1 MSTSLLDGLKSLV
14 TPEFLSG
21 AARNLGESEGA
32 VATGLGAAFPA
43 ILAGLVGKAG
53 DSQAMRPLFDLIS
66 SPANDGSVIR
76 DPRLALTAT
85 PQSPLGAAGT
95 KLLSGLFGGQT
106 SSIGD
111 WISRFA
117 GFRSGSGS
125 SLLTMA
131 APLVL
136 GLLGN
141 RVRTGGLNPAGLGNL
156 LLGEKDTIMR
166 ALPAGLGSILGIKD
180 IGGIAVPRATA
191 PSTKRWLV
199 PALAALAV
207 VLVVWALGRNRH
219 PADEARGAMSAGM
232 APPPSDTAA
241 APAASDLKF
250 VCGTESISF
259 GHVGDRA
266 VLTTSSGSF
275 DLRPVTTASGA
286 KYVAV
291 TDSTTS
297 FWNKGD
303 KGTLEIKGTRYPECT
318 AAKAGM

>member
-1 MSTSLLDGLKSLV
+1 MATSLLDGLKSMV

-21 AARNLGESEGA
+21 AARSLGESEGA

-43 ILAGLVGKAG
+43 VLAGLLAKAG
-53 DSQAMRPLFDLIS
+53 DSQTMRPLFDLVS

-85 PQSPLGAAGT
+85 PQSPLGAASN
-95 KLLSGLFGGQT
+95 KLLAGVFGGQM

-125 SLLTMA
+125 TLLNMA

-141 RVRTGGLNPAGLGNL
+141 RVRTGGLNPAGFGNL
-156 LLGEKDTIMR
+156 LLGEKDSIMR
-166 ALPAGLGSILGIKD
+166 ALPVGLGSIIGLKDVGISAP
-180 IGGIAVPRATA
+180 GVPA

-207 VLVVWALGRNRH
+207 VLVVWALGRNRR
-219 PADEARGAMSAGM
+219 PADQTGGEMAAGM
-232 APPPSDTAA
+232 APPPADTAA
-241 APAASDLKF
+241 APVADLKF
-250 VCGTESISF
+250 ACGDQKISF
-259 GHVGDRA
+259 SHIGDRA
-266 VLTTSSGSF
+266 VLTTASGSF
-275 DLRPVTTASGA
+275 DLRPVTVASGA

-303 KGTLEIKGTRYPECT
+303 KATLKLKGTKYPECT
-318 AAKAGM
+318 AVR

>member
-1 MSTSLLDGLKSLV
+1 MATSLLDGLKSMV

-21 AARNLGESEGA
+21 AARSLGESEGA

-43 ILAGLVGKAG
+43 VLAGLLAKAG
-53 DSQAMRPLFDLIS
+53 DSQTMRPLFDLVS

-85 PQSPLGAAGT
+85 PQSPLGAASN
-95 KLLSGLFGGQT
+95 KLLAGVFGGQM

-125 SLLTMA
+125 TLLNMA

-141 RVRTGGLNPAGLGNL
+141 RVRTGGLNPAGFGNL
-156 LLGEKDTIMR
+156 LLGEKDSIMR
-166 ALPAGLGSILGIKD
+166 ALPVGLGSIIGLKD
-180 IGGIAVPRATA
+180 IGISAPGVPA

-207 VLVVWALGRNRH
+207 VLVVWALGRNRR
-219 PADEARGAMSAGM
+219 PADQTGGEMAAGM
-232 APPPSDTAA
+232 APPPADTAA
-241 APAASDLKF
+241 APVADLKF
-250 VCGTESISF
+250 ACGDQKISF
-259 GHVGDRA
+259 SHIGDRA
-266 VLTTSSGSF
+266 VLTTASGSF
-275 DLRPVTTASGA
+275 DLRPVTVASGA

-303 KGTLEIKGTRYPECT
+303 KATLKLKGTKYPECT
-318 AAKAGM
+318 AVR

>member
-1 MSTSLLDGLKSLV
+1 MATSLLDGLKSMV

-43 ILAGLVGKAG
+43 ILAGIVAKAG

-66 SPANDGSVIR
+66 SPSNDGSVIR
-76 DPRLALTAT
+76 DPRLALSAT
-85 PQSPLGAAGT
+85 PQSPLGAAAS
-95 KLLSGLFGGQT
+95 KLLSGVFGGQ
-106 SSIGD
+106 SSPIGD

-125 SLLTMA
+125 TLLSMA

-141 RVRTGGLNPAGLGNL
+141 RVRTGGLNPGGLGNL
-156 LLGEKDTIMR
+156 LLAEKDSIMR

-180 IGGIAVPRATA
+180 TGISAPRIPA
-191 PSTKRWLV
+191 PSSKRWLV

-207 VLVVWALGRNRH
+207 VLVVWALGRNRR
-219 PADEARGAMSAGM
+219 PADQAGGEMAAGM
-232 APPPSDTAA
+232 APPPADTAA
-241 APAASDLKF
+241 APAAPADMKF
-250 VCGTESISF
+250 VCGTENISF

-266 VLTTSSGSF
+266 VLTTSLGSL

-297 FWNKGD
+297 FWNKGE
-303 KGTLEIKGTRYPECT
+303 KGTLKLKGKKYPECT
-318 AAKAGM
+318 LEK

>member
-1 MSTSLLDGLKSLV
+1 MPTSLLDGLKSMV

-43 ILAGLVGKAG
+43 ILAGIVAKAG

-85 PQSPLGAAGT
+85 PQSPLGAAAN
-95 KLLSGLFGGQT
+95 KLLSGVFGGQT
-106 SSIGD
+106 SPIGD

-125 SLLTMA
+125 TLLSMA

-156 LLGEKDTIMR
+156 LLGEKDSIMR
-166 ALPAGLGSILGIKD
+166 ALPAGLGSILGLKD
-180 IGGIAVPRATA
+180 TGISAPRIPAS
-191 PSTKRWLV
+191 STKRWLV

-207 VLVVWALGRNRH
+207 VLVVWAMGRRH
-219 PADEARGAMSAGM
+219 PAEQAGGEMAAGM
-232 APPPSDTAA
+232 APPPDTATAPVA
-241 APAASDLKF
+241 ADLKF
-250 VCGTESISF
+250 VCGTENISF
-259 GHVGDRA
+259 GHIGERT
-266 VLTTSSGSF
+266 VLTTSSGSL
-275 DLRPVTTASGA
+275 DLRPVTAASGA

-303 KGTLEIKGTRYPECT
+303 KGTLTIKGTKYPECK
-318 AAKAGM
+318 AAR

>member
-1 MSTSLLDGLKSLV
+1 MSSSLLDGLKSMV

-21 AARNLGESEGA
+21 AARNLGESEGT

-43 ILAGLVGKAG
+43 LLAGLAAKAG
-53 DSQAMRPLFDLIS
+53 DSQTMGPVFELIS

-85 PQSPLGAAGT
+85 PQSPLGAAGS
-95 KLLSGLFGGQT
+95 KLLSSLFGGQT
-106 SSIGD
+106 SAIGN

-117 GFRSGSGS
+117 GFRSGSGLT
-125 SLLTMA
+125 LLTMA

-141 RVRTGGLNPAGLGNL
+141 RVRTGGLTPVGLNDL
-156 LLGEKDTIMR
+156 LLSEKRRIKR
-166 ALPAGLGSILGIKD
+166 ALPAGLGSVLGLRD
-180 IGGIAVPRATA
+180 SSARPVPQVTV

-207 VLVVWALGRNRH
+207 VLVVWAPGRNTH
-219 PADEARGAMSAGM
+219 LAQAADGGMGAGMGPLPADTSAL
-232 APPPSDTAA
+232 
-241 APAASDLKF
+241 PASTNLKF
-250 VCGTESISF
+250 VCGTENIAF
-259 GHVGDRA
+259 GHVGARA
-266 VLTTSSGSF
+266 VLTTNSGSF

-286 KYVAV
+286 KYVTV
-291 TDSTTS
+291 IDSTTS

-303 KGTLEIKGTRYPECT
+303 KATLEIKGKKLPECK
-318 AAKAGM
+318 AAG

>member
-1 MSTSLLDGLKSLV
+1 MATSLLDGLKSMV

-21 AARNLGESEGA
+21 AARSLGESEGA

-43 ILAGLVGKAG
+43 VLAGLLAKAG
-53 DSQAMRPLFDLIS
+53 DSQTMRPLFDLVS

-85 PQSPLGAAGT
+85 PQSPLGAASN
-95 KLLSGLFGGQT
+95 KLLAGVFGGQM

-125 SLLTMA
+125 TLLNMA

-141 RVRTGGLNPAGLGNL
+141 RVRTGGLNPAGFGNL
-156 LLGEKDTIMR
+156 LLGEKDSIMR
-166 ALPAGLGSILGIKD
+166 ALPVGLGSIIGLKD
-180 IGGIAVPRATA
+180 IGISAPGVPA

-207 VLVVWALGRNRH
+207 VLVVWALGRNRR
-219 PADEARGAMSAGM
+219 PADQTGGEMAAGM
-232 APPPSDTAA
+232 APPPADTAA
-241 APAASDLKF
+241 APVADLKF
-250 VCGTESISF
+250 ACGDQKISF
-259 GHVGDRA
+259 SHIEDRA
-266 VLTTSSGSF
+266 VLTTASGSF
-275 DLRPVTTASGA
+275 DLRPVTVASGA

-297 FWNKGD
+297 FWNKGE
-303 KGTLEIKGTRYPECT
+303 KGTLKLKGKKYPECT
-318 AAKAGM
+318 LEK

>member
-21 AARNLGESEGA
+21 AARNLGETEGT

-43 ILAGLVGKAG
+43 ILAGLAGKAG

-85 PQSPLGAAGT
+85 PQSPLGAAGS
-95 KLLSGLFGGQT
+95 KLLSGVFGGQM

-117 GFRSGSGS
+117 GFRSGSGA
-125 SLLTMA
+125 SLLSMA

-156 LLGEKDTIMR
+156 LLGEKDSIMR
-166 ALPAGLGSILGIKD
+166 ALPAGLGSMLGLRD
-180 IGGIAVPRATA
+180 IGMAVPQVTA
-191 PSTKRWLV
+191 PSTKRWVV
-199 PALAALAV
+199 PALAALA
-207 VLVVWALGRNRH
+207 LVAIVWALGRNRR
-219 PADEARGAMSAGM
+219 PADQAGGEMAAGM
-232 APPPSDTAA
+232 APPDTAT
-241 APAASDLKF
+241 APVADLKF
-250 VCGTESISF
+250 VCGDQRISF
-259 GHVGDRA
+259 SHVGERA

-286 KYVAV
+286 KYQAV

-303 KGTLEIKGTRYPECT
+303 RGTLVIKGTSYPECT
-318 AAKAGM
+318 PAR

>member
-1 MSTSLLDGLKSLV
+1 MSTSLLDGLKSMV

-21 AARNLGESEGA
+21 AARNLGESEGT

-43 ILAGLVGKAG
+43 ILAGLVAKAS
-53 DSQAMRPLFDLIS
+53 DPQAMRPLFDLIS

-85 PQSPLGAAGT
+85 PQSPLGAAGS

-106 SSIGD
+106 SAIGD

-125 SLLTMA
+125 SLLSMA

-141 RVRTGGLNPAGLGNL
+141 RVRTGGLNPAGLSNQL
-156 LLGEKDTIMR
+156 IAEKDTIMR
-166 ALPAGLGSILGIKD
+166 ALPAGLGSILGLRD
-180 IGGIAVPRATA
+180 TAGISVPHVTA

-219 PADEARGAMSAGM
+219 PAGEAGGAMSAGM
-232 APPPSDTAA
+232 APPPADTSAV
-241 APAASDLKF
+241 PASAELKF
-250 VCGTESISF
+250 VCGTENISF

-303 KGTLEIKGTRYPECT
+303 KATLEIKGKMLPDCK
-318 AAKAGM
+318 AAH

>member
-1 MSTSLLDGLKSLV
+1 MATSLLDGLKSMV

-21 AARNLGESEGA
+21 AARSLGESEGA

-43 ILAGLVGKAG
+43 VLAGLLAKAG
-53 DSQAMRPLFDLIS
+53 DSQTMRPLFDLVS

-85 PQSPLGAAGT
+85 PQSPLGAASN
-95 KLLSGLFGGQT
+95 KLLAGVFGGQM

-125 SLLTMA
+125 TLLSMA

-141 RVRTGGLNPAGLGNL
+141 RVRTGGLNPAGFGNL
-156 LLGEKDTIMR
+156 LLGEKDSIMR
-166 ALPAGLGSILGIKD
+166 ALPVGLGSIIGLKD
-180 IGGIAVPRATA
+180 IGISAPGVPA

-207 VLVVWALGRNRH
+207 VLVVWALGRNRR
-219 PADEARGAMSAGM
+219 PADQTGGEMAAGM
-232 APPPSDTAA
+232 APPPADTAA
-241 APAASDLKF
+241 APVADLKF
-250 VCGTESISF
+250 ACGDQKISF
-259 GHVGDRA
+259 SHIEDRA
-266 VLTTSSGSF
+266 VLTTASGSF
-275 DLRPVTTASGA
+275 DLRPVTVASGA

-303 KGTLEIKGTRYPECT
+303 KATLKLKGTKYPECT
-318 AAKAGM
+318 AVR

>member
-21 AARNLGESEGA
+21 AARNLGETEGS

-53 DSQAMRPLFDLIS
+53 DSQSLRSLFDLIS

-85 PQSPLGAAGT
+85 QQSPLGAAAN
-95 KLLSGLFGGQT
+95 KFLSGLFGGQM

-141 RVRTGGLNPAGLGNL
+141 RVRTGGLNLAGLGNL
-156 LLGEKDTIMR
+156 LLGEKDSIMR
-166 ALPAGLGSILGIKD
+166 ALPAGLGSILGLKD
-180 IGGIAVPRATA
+180 AGMAVPHVSA
-191 PSTKRWLV
+191 PSSKRWLV

-207 VLVVWALGRNRH
+207 VLVVWALGRNRR
-219 PADEARGAMSAGM
+219 PADQAGGEIAAGM
-232 APPPSDTAA
+232 APPPADTAA
-241 APAASDLKF
+241 APVADLKF
-250 VCGTESISF
+250 ACGDQKISF
-259 GHVGDRA
+259 SHIGDRA
-266 VLTTSSGSF
+266 VLTTASGSF

-303 KGTLEIKGTRYPECT
+303 KGTLTIKGTKYPECT
-318 AAKAGM
+318 AAR

>member
-1 MSTSLLDGLKSLV
+1 MATSLLDGLKSMV

-21 AARNLGESEGA
+21 AARSLGESEGA

-43 ILAGLVGKAG
+43 VLAGLLAKAG
-53 DSQAMRPLFDLIS
+53 DSQTMRPLFDLVS

-85 PQSPLGAAGT
+85 PQSPLGAASN
-95 KLLSGLFGGQT
+95 KLLAGVFGGQM

-125 SLLTMA
+125 TLLNMA

-141 RVRTGGLNPAGLGNL
+141 RVRTGGLNPAGFGNL
-156 LLGEKDTIMR
+156 LLGEKDSIMR
-166 ALPAGLGSILGIKD
+166 ALPVGLGSIIGLKDVGISAP
-180 IGGIAVPRATA
+180 GVPA

-207 VLVVWALGRNRH
+207 VLVVWALGRNRR
-219 PADEARGAMSAGM
+219 PADQTGGEMAAGM
-232 APPPSDTAA
+232 APPPADTAA
-241 APAASDLKF
+241 APVADLKF
-250 VCGTESISF
+250 ACGDQKISF
-259 GHVGDRA
+259 SHIEDRA
-266 VLTTSSGSF
+266 VLTTASGSF
-275 DLRPVTTASGA
+275 DLRPVTVASGT

-303 KGTLEIKGTRYPECT
+303 KGTLELKGKKYPEC
-318 AAKAGM
+318 KVVK

>member
-1 MSTSLLDGLKSLV
+1 MATSLLDGLKSMV

-21 AARNLGESEGA
+21 AARSLGESEGA

-43 ILAGLVGKAG
+43 VLAGLLAKAG
-53 DSQAMRPLFDLIS
+53 DSQTMRPLFDLVS

-85 PQSPLGAAGT
+85 PQSPLGAASN
-95 KLLSGLFGGQT
+95 KLLAGVFGGQM

-125 SLLTMA
+125 TLLSMA

-141 RVRTGGLNPAGLGNL
+141 RVRTGGLNPAGFGNL
-156 LLGEKDTIMR
+156 LLGEKDSIMR
-166 ALPAGLGSILGIKD
+166 ALPVGLGSIIGLKD
-180 IGGIAVPRATA
+180 IGISAPGVPA

-207 VLVVWALGRNRH
+207 VLVVWALGRNRR
-219 PADEARGAMSAGM
+219 PADQTGGEMAAGM
-232 APPPSDTAA
+232 APPPADTAA
-241 APAASDLKF
+241 APVADLKF
-250 VCGTESISF
+250 ACGDQKISF
-259 GHVGDRA
+259 SHIGDRA
-266 VLTTSSGSF
+266 VLTTASGSF
-275 DLRPVTTASGA
+275 DLRPVTVASGA

-303 KGTLEIKGTRYPECT
+303 KATLKLKGTKYPECT
-318 AAKAGM
+318 AVR

>member
-1 MSTSLLDGLKSLV
+1 MATSLLDGLKSMV

-21 AARNLGESEGA
+21 AARSLGESEGA

-43 ILAGLVGKAG
+43 VLAGLLAKAG
-53 DSQAMRPLFDLIS
+53 DSQTMRPLFDLVS

-85 PQSPLGAAGT
+85 PQSPLGAASN
-95 KLLSGLFGGQT
+95 KLLAGVFGGQM

-125 SLLTMA
+125 TLLNMA

-141 RVRTGGLNPAGLGNL
+141 RVRTGGLNPAGFGNL
-156 LLGEKDTIMR
+156 LLGEKDSIMR
-166 ALPAGLGSILGIKD
+166 ALPVGLGSIIGLKD
-180 IGGIAVPRATA
+180 IGISAPGVPA

-207 VLVVWALGRNRH
+207 VLVVWALGRNRR
-219 PADEARGAMSAGM
+219 PADQTGGEMAAGM
-232 APPPSDTAA
+232 APPPADTAA
-241 APAASDLKF
+241 APVADLNF
-250 VCGTESISF
+250 ACGDQKISF
-259 GHVGDRA
+259 SHIGDRA
-266 VLTTSSGSF
+266 VLTTASGSF
-275 DLRPVTTASGA
+275 DLRPVTVASGA

-303 KGTLEIKGTRYPECT
+303 KATLKLKGTKYPECT
-318 AAKAGM
+318 AVR

>member
-1 MSTSLLDGLKSLV
+1 MATSLLDGLKSMV

-21 AARNLGESEGA
+21 AARSLGESEGA

-43 ILAGLVGKAG
+43 VLAGLLAKAG
-53 DSQAMRPLFDLIS
+53 DSQTMRPLFDLVS

-85 PQSPLGAAGT
+85 PQSPLGAASN
-95 KLLSGLFGGQT
+95 KLLAGVFGGQM

-125 SLLTMA
+125 TLLNMA

-141 RVRTGGLNPAGLGNL
+141 RVRTGGLNPAGFGNL
-156 LLGEKDTIMR
+156 LLGEKDSIMR
-166 ALPAGLGSILGIKD
+166 ALPVGLGSIIGLKDVGISAP
-180 IGGIAVPRATA
+180 GVPA

-207 VLVVWALGRNRH
+207 VLVVWALGRNRR
-219 PADEARGAMSAGM
+219 PADQTGGEMAAGM
-232 APPPSDTAA
+232 APPPADTAA
-241 APAASDLKF
+241 APVADLKF
-250 VCGTESISF
+250 ACGDQKISF
-259 GHVGDRA
+259 SHIEDRA
-266 VLTTSSGSF
+266 VLTTASGSF
-275 DLRPVTTASGA
+275 DLRPVTVASGT

-303 KGTLEIKGTRYPECT
+303 KATLKLKGTKYPECT
-318 AAKAGM
+318 AVR

>member
-21 AARNLGESEGA
+21 AARNLGETEGA

-43 ILAGLVGKAG
+43 MLAGLVAKAG

-66 SPANDGSVIR
+66 SPVNDGSVIR

-85 PQSPLGAAGT
+85 PQSPLGAAAN
-95 KLLSGLFGGQT
+95 KLLSGLFGGQM

-125 SLLTMA
+125 TLLSMA

-156 LLGEKDTIMR
+156 LLGEKDSIMR
-166 ALPAGLGSILGIKD
+166 ALPAGLGSILGLKD
-180 IGGIAVPRATA
+180 IGISAPRIPA
-191 PSTKRWLV
+191 PSSKRWLV

-207 VLVVWALGRNRH
+207 VLVVWALGRNRQ
-219 PADEARGAMSAGM
+219 PAEEARGEMAAGM
-232 APPPSDTAA
+232 TPPPDTAA
-241 APAASDLKF
+241 APAASDIKF
-250 VCGTESISF
+250 VCGTENISF
-259 GHVGDRA
+259 GHIGDRA
-266 VLTTSSGSF
+266 VLTTSSGSL

-291 TDSTTS
+291 IDSTTS
-297 FWNKGD
+297 FWNRGD
-303 KGTLEIKGTRYPECT
+303 RGTLVIKGTKYPECKP
-318 AAKAGM
+318 AQ

>member
-1 MSTSLLDGLKSLV
+1 MATSLLDGLKSMV

-43 ILAGLVGKAG
+43 ILAGIVAKAG

-76 DPRLALTAT
+76 DPRLALSAT
-85 PQSPLGAAGT
+85 PQSPLGAAAS
-95 KLLSGLFGGQT
+95 KLLSGVFGGQ
-106 SSIGD
+106 SSPIGD

-125 SLLTMA
+125 TLLSMA

-141 RVRTGGLNPAGLGNL
+141 RVRTGGLNPGGLGNL
-156 LLGEKDTIMR
+156 LLAEKDSIMR

-180 IGGIAVPRATA
+180 IGISAPRIPA
-191 PSTKRWLV
+191 PSSKRWLV

-207 VLVVWALGRNRH
+207 VLVVWALGRNR
-219 PADEARGAMSAGM
+219 PADQAGGEMAAGM
-232 APPPSDTAA
+232 APPPDTAA
-241 APAASDLKF
+241 APVAAEMKF
-250 VCGTESISF
+250 VCGTENISF
-259 GHVGDRA
+259 GHIGDRA
-266 VLTTSSGSF
+266 VLTTSSGSL

-303 KGTLEIKGTRYPECT
+303 KGTLKLKGKKYPECT
-318 AAKAGM
+318 LQK

>member
-1 MSTSLLDGLKSLV
+1 
-14 TPEFLSG
+14 
-21 AARNLGESEGA
+21 
-32 VATGLGAAFPA
+32 ATGLGAAFPA

-76 DPRLALTAT
+76 DPRLALSTT
-85 PQSPLGAAGT
+85 PQSPLGAAGS
-95 KLLSGLFGGQT
+95 KLLSSLFGGQT

-117 GFRSGSGS
+117 GFRTGSGS

-156 LLGEKDTIMR
+156 LLGEKDSIMR
-166 ALPAGLGSILGIKD
+166 GLPAGLGSILGLRD
-180 IGGIAVPRATA
+180 SGGISVPRAPA

-199 PALAALAV
+199 PALAALAL
-207 VLVVWALGRNRH
+207 VLVVWALGRSRR
-219 PADEARGAMSAGM
+219 PADETRGGMAAGM
-232 APPPSDTAA
+232 APPPADTTA
-241 APAASDLKF
+241 APASSELKF
-250 VCGTESISF
+250 VCGTENVSF

-275 DLRPVTTASGA
+275 DLRPVTTASGS
-286 KYVAV
+286 KYVALI
-291 TDSTTS
+291 DSTTT

-303 KGTLEIKGTRYPECT
+303 KATLEIKGTKYPECQ
-318 AAKAGM
+318 AAH

>member
-1 MSTSLLDGLKSLV
+1 MATSLLDGLKSMV

-21 AARNLGESEGA
+21 AARSLGESEGA

-43 ILAGLVGKAG
+43 VLAGLLAKAG
-53 DSQAMRPLFDLIS
+53 DSQTMRPLFDLVS

-85 PQSPLGAAGT
+85 PQSPLGAASN
-95 KLLSGLFGGQT
+95 KLLAGVFGGQM

-125 SLLTMA
+125 TLLSMA

-141 RVRTGGLNPAGLGNL
+141 RVRTGGLNPAGFGNL
-156 LLGEKDTIMR
+156 LLGEKDSIMR
-166 ALPAGLGSILGIKD
+166 ALPVGLGSIIGLKD
-180 IGGIAVPRATA
+180 IGISAPGVPA

-207 VLVVWALGRNRH
+207 VLVVWALGRNRR
-219 PADEARGAMSAGM
+219 PADQTGGEMAAGM
-232 APPPSDTAA
+232 APPPADTAA
-241 APAASDLKF
+241 APVADLKF
-250 VCGTESISF
+250 ACGDQKISF
-259 GHVGDRA
+259 SHIGDRA
-266 VLTTSSGSF
+266 VLTTASGSF
-275 DLRPVTTASGA
+275 DLRPVTVASGT

-303 KGTLEIKGTRYPECT
+303 KATLKLKGTKYPECT
-318 AAKAGM
+318 AVR

>member
-1 MSTSLLDGLKSLV
+1 MATSFLDGLKSMV

-76 DPRLALTAT
+76 DPRLAVTAT
-85 PQSPLGAAGT
+85 PQSPLGAASS
-95 KLLSGLFGGQT
+95 KLLSGVFGGQM

-125 SLLTMA
+125 TLLSMA

-141 RVRTGGLNPAGLGNL
+141 RVRTGGLNPGGLGNL
-156 LLGEKDTIMR
+156 LLAEKDSIMR

-180 IGGIAVPRATA
+180 IGISAPQVPAA
-191 PSTKRWLV
+191 NSKRWLV

-219 PADEARGAMSAGM
+219 PADKAEGAMSAGM
-232 APPPSDTAA
+232 SPPPDTAA
-241 APAASDLKF
+241 APATAADIRF
-250 VCGTESISF
+250 VCGTENISF

-266 VLTTSSGSF
+266 VLTTSLGSL

-303 KGTLEIKGTRYPECT
+303 KGTLELKGKKYPEC
-318 AAKAGM
+318 KVVK

>member
-1 MSTSLLDGLKSLV
+1 MATSLLDGLKSMV

-21 AARNLGESEGA
+21 AARSLGESEGA

-43 ILAGLVGKAG
+43 VLAGLLAKAG
-53 DSQAMRPLFDLIS
+53 DSQTMRPLFDLVS

-85 PQSPLGAAGT
+85 PQSPLGAASN
-95 KLLSGLFGGQT
+95 KLLAGVFGGQM

-125 SLLTMA
+125 TLLNMA

-141 RVRTGGLNPAGLGNL
+141 RVRTGGLNPAGFGNL
-156 LLGEKDTIMR
+156 LLGEKDSIMR
-166 ALPAGLGSILGIKD
+166 ALPVGLGSIIGLKDVGISAP
-180 IGGIAVPRATA
+180 GVPA

-207 VLVVWALGRNRH
+207 VLVVWALGRNRR
-219 PADEARGAMSAGM
+219 PADQTGGEMAAGM
-232 APPPSDTAA
+232 APPPADTAA
-241 APAASDLKF
+241 APVADLKF
-250 VCGTESISF
+250 ACGDQKISF
-259 GHVGDRA
+259 SHIEDRA
-266 VLTTSSGSF
+266 VLTTASGSF
-275 DLRPVTTASGA
+275 DLRPVTVASGA

-303 KGTLEIKGTRYPECT
+303 KATLKLKGTKYPECT
-318 AAKAGM
+318 AVR

>member
-1 MSTSLLDGLKSLV
+1 MATSLLDGLKSMV
-14 TPEFLSG
+14 TPEYLSG

-43 ILAGLVGKAG
+43 ILAGLVAKAG
-53 DSQAMRPLFDLIS
+53 DSQTMRPLFDLIS

-76 DPRLALTAT
+76 DPRLAVTAT
-85 PQSPLGAAGT
+85 PQSPLGAASN
-95 KLLSGLFGGQT
+95 KLLSGVFGGQM

-125 SLLTMA
+125 TLLSMA

-156 LLGEKDTIMR
+156 LLAEKDSIMR

-180 IGGIAVPRATA
+180 TGISAPRIAE
-191 PSTKRWLV
+191 PSSKRWLV

-207 VLVVWALGRNRH
+207 VFVVWALGRNRH
-219 PADEARGAMSAGM
+219 PADEAKGAMSAGM
-232 APPPSDTAA
+232 SPPPDTAA
-241 APAASDLKF
+241 APAAAPAAADVKF
-250 VCGTESISF
+250 VCGTENISF
-259 GHVGDRA
+259 GHIGDRA
-266 VLTTSSGSF
+266 VLTTSLGSL

-303 KGTLEIKGTRYPECT
+303 KGTLQLKGKKYPECKV
-318 AAKAGM
+318 AK

>member
-1 MSTSLLDGLKSLV
+1 MPTSLLDGLKSMV

-43 ILAGLVGKAG
+43 ILAGIVAKAG

-85 PQSPLGAAGT
+85 PQSPLGAAAN
-95 KLLSGLFGGQT
+95 KLLSGVFGGQT
-106 SSIGD
+106 SPIGD

-125 SLLTMA
+125 TLLSMA

-141 RVRTGGLNPAGLGNL
+141 RVRTGGLNPAGLGTL
-156 LLGEKDTIMR
+156 LLGEKDSIMR
-166 ALPAGLGSILGIKD
+166 ALPAGLGSILGLKD
-180 IGGIAVPRATA
+180 TGISAPRIPAS
-191 PSTKRWLV
+191 STKRWLV

-207 VLVVWALGRNRH
+207 VLVVWAMGRRH
-219 PADEARGAMSAGM
+219 PAEQAGGEMAAGM
-232 APPPSDTAA
+232 APPPDTATAPVA
-241 APAASDLKF
+241 ADLKF
-250 VCGTESISF
+250 VCGTENISF
-259 GHVGDRA
+259 GHIGERT
-266 VLTTSSGSF
+266 VLTTSSGSL
-275 DLRPVTTASGA
+275 DLRPVTAASGA

-303 KGTLEIKGTRYPECT
+303 KGTLTIKGTKYPECK
-318 AAKAGM
+318 AAR

>member
-1 MSTSLLDGLKSLV
+1 MPTSLLDGLKSMV

-43 ILAGLVGKAG
+43 ILAGIVGKAG

-85 PQSPLGAAGT
+85 PQSPLGAAAS
-95 KLLSGLFGGQT
+95 KLLSGVFGGQ
-106 SSIGD
+106 SSAIGD
-111 WISRFA
+111 CISRFA

-125 SLLTMA
+125 TLLSMA

-141 RVRTGGLNPAGLGNL
+141 RVRTGGLNPGGLGNL
-156 LLGEKDTIMR
+156 LLGEKDSIMR
-166 ALPAGLGSILGIKD
+166 ALPAGLGSILGLKD
-180 IGGIAVPRATA
+180 TGISAPRIPAS
-191 PSTKRWLV
+191 STKRWLV

-207 VLVVWALGRNRH
+207 VLVVWAMGRRH
-219 PADEARGAMSAGM
+219 PAEQAGGEMAAGM
-232 APPPSDTAA
+232 APPPDTATAPVA
-241 APAASDLKF
+241 ADLKF
-250 VCGTESISF
+250 VCGTENISF
-259 GHVGDRA
+259 GHIGERT
-266 VLTTSSGSF
+266 VLTTSSGSL
-275 DLRPVTTASGA
+275 DLRPVTAASGA

-303 KGTLEIKGTRYPECT
+303 KGTLTIKGTKYPECK
-318 AAKAGM
+318 AAR

>member
-1 MSTSLLDGLKSLV
+1 MPTSLLDGLKSMV

-43 ILAGLVGKAG
+43 ILAGIVAKAG

-85 PQSPLGAAGT
+85 PQSPLGAAAN
-95 KLLSGLFGGQT
+95 KLLSGVFGGQT
-106 SSIGD
+106 SPIGD

-117 GFRSGSGS
+117 GFRSGSGVT
-125 SLLTMA
+125 LLSMA

-156 LLGEKDTIMR
+156 LLGEKDSIMR
-166 ALPAGLGSILGIKD
+166 ALPARLGSILGLKD
-180 IGGIAVPRATA
+180 TGISAPRIPAS
-191 PSTKRWLV
+191 STKRWLV

-207 VLVVWALGRNRH
+207 VLVVWAMGRRH
-219 PADEARGAMSAGM
+219 PAEQAGGEMAAGM
-232 APPPSDTAA
+232 APPPDTATAPVA
-241 APAASDLKF
+241 ADLKF
-250 VCGTESISF
+250 VCGTENISF
-259 GHVGDRA
+259 GHIGGRT
-266 VLTTSSGSF
+266 VLTTSSGSL
-275 DLRPVTTASGA
+275 DLRPVTAASGA

-303 KGTLEIKGTRYPECT
+303 KGTLTIKGTKYPECK
-318 AAKAGM
+318 AAR

>member
-1 MSTSLLDGLKSLV
+1 MATSLLDGLKSMV

-43 ILAGLVGKAG
+43 ILAGIVAKAG

-66 SPANDGSVIR
+66 SPANDGGVIR

-85 PQSPLGAAGT
+85 PQSPLGAAAG
-95 KLLSGLFGGQT
+95 KLLSGVFGGQ
-106 SSIGD
+106 SSPIGD

-125 SLLTMA
+125 TLLSMA

-141 RVRTGGLNPAGLGNL
+141 RVRTGGLNPGGLGNL
-156 LLGEKDTIMR
+156 LLAEKDSIMR
-166 ALPAGLGSILGIKD
+166 ALPAGLGSILGLKD
-180 IGGIAVPRATA
+180 VGISAPRIPA
-191 PSTKRWLV
+191 PSSKRWLV

-207 VLVVWALGRNRH
+207 VLVVWALGRNRR
-219 PADEARGAMSAGM
+219 PADQAGGEMAAGM
-232 APPPSDTAA
+232 APPPADTAA

-250 VCGTESISF
+250 VCGTENISF
-259 GHVGDRA
+259 GHIGDRA

-275 DLRPVTTASGA
+275 DLRPVTAASGA

-297 FWNKGD
+297 FWNKGE
-303 KGTLEIKGTRYPECT
+303 KGTLKIKGTKYPECK
-318 AAKAGM
+318 AAK

>member
-21 AARNLGESEGA
+21 AARNLGETEGA

-85 PQSPLGAAGT
+85 PQSPLGAAGS
-95 KLLSGLFGGQT
+95 KLLSSVFGGQM

-125 SLLTMA
+125 SLLGMA

-141 RVRTGGLNPAGLGNL
+141 RVRSGGLNLAGLGSL
-156 LLGEKDTIMR
+156 LLGEKDSIMR
-166 ALPAGLGSILGIKD
+166 ALPAGLGSVLGLKD
-180 IGGIAVPRATA
+180 LGMAVPQVRA

-199 PALAALAV
+199 PALAVLALVAI
-207 VLVVWALGRNRH
+207 VWALGRNRK
-219 PADEARGAMSAGM
+219 PAERAGGEMAAGM
-232 APPPSDTAA
+232 APPPESTAA
-241 APAASDLKF
+241 PVADLKF
-250 VCGTESISF
+250 VCGDQKISF
-259 GHVGDRA
+259 SHVGERA

-286 KYVAV
+286 KYQAV

-303 KGTLEIKGTRYPECT
+303 RGTLVIKGTSYPECT
-318 AAKAGM
+318 PAR

>member
-1 MSTSLLDGLKSLV
+1 M
-14 TPEFLSG
+14 
-21 AARNLGESEGA
+21 
-32 VATGLGAAFPA
+32 
-43 ILAGLVGKAG
+43 
-53 DSQAMRPLFDLIS
+53 MRPLFDLIS

-76 DPRLALTAT
+76 DPRLALSAT
-85 PQSPLGAAGT
+85 PQSPLGAAAN
-95 KLLSGLFGGQT
+95 KLLSGVFGGQT
-106 SSIGD
+106 SPIGD

-125 SLLTMA
+125 TLLSMA

-141 RVRTGGLNPAGLGNL
+141 RVRTGGLNPASLGNL
-156 LLGEKDTIMR
+156 LLGEKDSIMR
-166 ALPAGLGSILGIKD
+166 ALPAGLGSILGLKD
-180 IGGIAVPRATA
+180 TGISIPRIPA
-191 PSTKRWLV
+191 PSSKRWLV

-207 VLVVWALGRNRH
+207 VLVVWALGRRH
-219 PADEARGAMSAGM
+219 PAEQARGEMAAGM
-232 APPPSDTAA
+232 APPPDTAA
-241 APAASDLKF
+241 APAATAPAAAEMKF
-250 VCGTESISF
+250 VCGTENISF
-259 GHVGDRA
+259 GHIGDRA

-303 KGTLEIKGTRYPECT
+303 KGTLTIKGTKYPECT
-318 AAKAGM
+318 AAR

>member
-1 MSTSLLDGLKSLV
+1 MV

-43 ILAGLVGKAG
+43 ILAGIVAKAG

-85 PQSPLGAAGT
+85 PQSPLGAAAN
-95 KLLSGLFGGQT
+95 KLLSGVFGGQT
-106 SSIGD
+106 SPIGD

-125 SLLTMA
+125 TLLSMA

-156 LLGEKDTIMR
+156 LLGEKDSIMR
-166 ALPAGLGSILGIKD
+166 ALPAGLGSILGLKD
-180 IGGIAVPRATA
+180 TGISAPRIPAS
-191 PSTKRWLV
+191 STKRWLV

-207 VLVVWALGRNRH
+207 VLVVWAMGRRH
-219 PADEARGAMSAGM
+219 PAEQAGGEMAAGM
-232 APPPSDTAA
+232 APPPDTATAPVA
-241 APAASDLKF
+241 ADLKF
-250 VCGTESISF
+250 VCGTENISF
-259 GHVGDRA
+259 GHIGERT
-266 VLTTSSGSF
+266 VLTTSSGSL
-275 DLRPVTTASGA
+275 DLRPVTAASGA

-303 KGTLEIKGTRYPECT
+303 KGTLTIKGTKYPECK
-318 AAKAGM
+318 AAR